1 MYETLVS
8 TNWWVY
14 LCAVWFFNYLG
25 LPQEQIKILA
35 VLMLFDFITGVMKQY
50 TLDRSKIESGR
61 AWLGLMKKLTTFIF
75 IFTIAFVLR
84 SVDVFE
90 QFYLKTILSAVIVAE
105 AYSIIQNIY
114 CFRTGKPVKEI
125 DAVTFVLQKIW
136 STFEGILK
144 KMVDAEKDDFPPKK

>member
-1 MYETLVS
+1 METIAS

-14 LCAVWFFNYLG
+14 LCAAWFFNYLG
-25 LPQEQIKILA
+25 LPQEQMKILA
-35 VLMLFDFITGVMKQY
+35 VLMFFDFITGVMKQY
-50 TLDRSKIESGR
+50 TIDRSKIESGR

-84 SVDVFE
+84 SVDMLE
-90 QFYLKTILSAVIVAE
+90 QLYIKTILSAVIVAE

-125 DAVTFVLQKIW
+125 DAVTLVLQKIGN
-136 STFEGILK
+136 TFEKVLK
-144 KMVDAEKDDFPPKK
+144 KLVDAERDDFPPKK